1 MTTDDGPRA
10 RKSKQ
15 AVFLQSNENNVES
28 DLLYLKHAVINDQD
42 PEIVMQKLKS
52 TRYLRQ
58 TMCRQLETDYREN
71 FPFFF
76 TNPELV
82 SKFTVNL
89 SFKNLMFLFF
99 LLILHSVLD

>member
-1 MTTDDGPRA
+1 M
-10 RKSKQ
+10 
-15 AVFLQSNENNVES
+15 FLQSNENNVES

-99 LLILHSVLD
+99 LLILHSVFD